1 MKRLAIPVALLLV
14 FLSHLGAPPTSRA
27 QQRLTLTQ
35 PVDSLTFFQVYVG
48 RTLGYFGDEGI
59 DLEVVATAGGGPH
72 LQAVLANRAQFTASP
87 GTYQLNALKAGK
99 RLVGVYDLLK
109 RNIIGVVIHKEV
121 AQKIG
126 LSPTTPFADK
136 LARLKGL
143 TLGVTRPGALT
154 YIMAEALIK
163 RAGYVP
169 NQDVR
174 ILAVGGGAT
183 IVPALQNRKV
193 DLILIST
200 PHPERAII
208 GGFGQWFINNA
219 LGEDPSLD
227 PFMMSTL
234 MVSPAY
240 AEAHPD
246 VVRKMVRALYRA
258 TQYIQKHPLDEVVRT
273 VEPFFGDKLPP
284 EILREAVRTVQA
296 AVSSDGRM
304 SPAAVRNTVRLMR
317 GAGRLQQDFTLA
329 DVFTDRFLP

>member
-1 MKRLAIPVALLLV
+1 MSYFRTFAGLVVALLLL
-14 FLSHLGAPPTSRA
+14 LSNVSGSAAPL
-27 QQRLTLTQ
+27 RLTLTQ

-48 RTLGYFGDEGI
+48 RTLGYFRDEGI
-59 DLEVVATAGGGPH
+59 ALKVVATAGGGPH
-72 LQAVLANRAQFTASP
+72 LQAVLAGQAQFTASP

-99 RLVGVYDLLK
+99 RLVGVYDLLN
-109 RNIIGVVIHKEV
+109 RNIIGVVIHKAV
-121 AQKIG
+121 AQRLG
-126 LSPTTPFADK
+126 VTPTAPLAEK
-136 LARLKGL
+136 LEKLRGL

-169 NQDVR
+169 NKDVR

-183 IVPALQNRKV
+183 IVPALQHRKV
-193 DLILIST
+193 DVIFIST

-219 LGEDPSLD
+219 RGEDPSLD

-234 MVSPAY
+234 MVTPQY
-240 AEAHPD
+240 ANDHPQ
-246 VVRKMVRALYRA
+246 VVRKMVRALHRA
-258 TQYIQKHPLDEVVRT
+258 TQYILQHALEEVVRT

-284 EILREAVRTVQA
+284 DILREAVRTVQA
-296 AVSSDGRM
+296 AVSHDGRM
-304 SPAAVRNTVRLMR
+304 QPQAVQNTVRLMH
-317 GAGRLQQDFTLA
+317 GAGRLQRTFTLD